1 MYRSKFWNRKQRI
14 ANKREKRHKWYTK
27 GGYETV
33 FFVEATP
40 ASALAKR
47 CDTILK
53 RAGLK
58 IRVVEK
64 AGMSMKRLLTKSDP
78 FPHEKCANS
87 NCAVCNR
94 SDRINCKKRGVVY
107 QINCQ
112 GNHDTPSG
120 IYIGETARNISERMN
135 KHLDKYKKKS
145 QNSVFYQHMLEKH
158 DGILH
163 NLDLKLLASA
173 PDDAMLRC
181 CARWLKQ
188 STSMIGPL
196 IWTAKKNLAIPMSL
210 GPEEGL

>member
-1 MYRSKFWNRKQRI
+1 
-14 ANKREKRHKWYTK
+14 
-27 GGYETV
+27 
-33 FFVEATP
+33 
-40 ASALAKR
+40 
-47 CDTILK
+47 
-53 RAGLK
+53 
-58 IRVVEK
+58 
-64 AGMSMKRLLTKSDP
+64 MKRMLTKSDP

-120 IYIGETARNISERMN
+120 IYIGETARSISERMN
-135 KHLDKYKKKS
+135 EHLDKYQKKS

-173 PDDAMLRC
+173 PDDAMLRQVTE
-181 CARWLKQ
+181 AVYIHDRSPDLNRKEEFGNSNVPRTRRRSVNESLQ
-188 STSMIGPL
+188 S
-196 IWTAKKNLAIPMSL
+196 
-210 GPEEGL
+210 